1 MGRSISG
8 PYVAYHLLNKLNALN
23 EKDNSKRLKHG
34 HDHQRFYQ

>member
-1 MGRSISG
+1 MGRSISKDLMS
-8 PYVAYHLLNKLNALN
+8 HIILNKLNALN

>member
-1 MGRSISG
+1 MGRSISKD
-8 PYVAYHLLNKLNALN
+8 VAYHLLNKLNALN